1 MIWKYKKK
9 RKDAQ
14 VKISKIQIFQI
25 QITERFVL
33 F

>member
-1 MIWKYKKK
+1 MWKYRKKL
-9 RKDAQ
+9 KDAQ
-14 VKISKIQIFQI
+14 VEISKIRIFQI